1 MNVADIGEMIRVA
14 STWVLPVLLAITLH
28 EAAHGFAAWRLGD
41 DTAYKLGRVTLNPLK
56 HVDPVGTILLPAMR
70 FFLHSPFMFG
80 YAKPVPVNF
89 RRLKSFRRDTILVA
103 AAGPGTNLALAI
115 ISALLLHL
123 VDLAPTAVAE
133 WAHLTLINSIIL
145 NVILA
150 IFNMLPLLPLDGG
163 RVLAGLLPPSLARP
177 FYRTERYGM
186 FILLALIFLLPWIG
200 GQLGVDLNIL
210 GWILGPASDYLVQLI
225 ATLTGLKS

>member
-1 MNVADIGEMIRVA
+1 MNEADIGEIIRVA

-28 EAAHGFAAWRLGD
+28 EAAHGFAAWKLGD
-41 DTAYKLGRVTLNPLK
+41 DTAFLQGRVTLNPLK
-56 HVDPVGTILLPAMR
+56 HIDPFGTVILPALLFLLPG
-70 FFLHSPFMFG
+70 SFMFG

-89 RRLKSFRRDTILVA
+89 RRLKHFRRDMMLVA

-123 VDLAPTAVAE
+123 LEYAPPSTVE
-133 WAHLTLINSIIL
+133 WAFLTLKNSIIL

-186 FILLALIFLLPWIG
+186 IILLALIFLLPFIG
-200 GQLGVDLNIL
+200 SQLGVDLNIL

-225 ATLTGLKS
+225 VTLTGLKS

>member
-56 HVDPVGTILLPAMR
+56 HVDPVGTILLPAML

>member
-1 MNVADIGEMIRVA
+1 VNEADIGNMIQVA

-28 EAAHGFAAWRLGD
+28 EAAHGFAAWKLGD
-41 DTAYKLGRVTLNPLK
+41 DTAYLLGRVTMNPLK
-56 HVDPVGTILLPAMR
+56 HIDPIGTVLLPAAL
-70 FFLHSPFMFG
+70 FFFNAPFMFG

-89 RRLKSFRRDTILVA
+89 RRLKHYRRDMMLVA

-115 ISALLLHL
+115 VSALLLH
-123 VDLAPTAVAE
+123 VTALLPPSVGQ
-133 WAHLTLINSIIL
+133 WAALTLANSIIL

-177 FYRTERYGM
+177 YYRTERYGM
-186 FILLALIFLLPWIG
+186 FILLGAIILLPMIG
-200 GQLGVDLNIL
+200 NQLGMDFNIL
-210 GWILGPASDYLVQLI
+210 GWILGPASDYLVQLV
-225 ATLTGLKS
+225 ATLTGLNS

>member
-1 MNVADIGEMIRVA
+1 VNVADIGEMIRVA

-56 HVDPVGTILLPAMR
+56 HVDPVGTILLPAML

>member
-56 HVDPVGTILLPAMR
+56 HVDPVGTILLPAML

-133 WAHLTLINSIIL
+133 WAHLTLINPIIL

>member
-1 MNVADIGEMIRVA
+1 MNEADIGEMIRVA

-41 DTAYKLGRVTLNPLK
+41 DTAYLQGRVTLNPLK
-56 HVDPVGTILLPAMR
+56 HVDPIGTVLLPAAL
-70 FFLHSPFMFG
+70 FFFHAPFMFG

-89 RRLKSFRRDTILVA
+89 RRLKNFRRDMMLVA

-123 VDLAPTAVAE
+123 VEFAPTGMAE
-133 WAHLTLINSIIL
+133 WAQLTLVNSIIL

-163 RVLAGLLPPSLARP
+163 RVLAGLLPPALARP
-177 FYRTERYGM
+177 YYRTERYGM
-186 FILLALIFLLPWIG
+186 IILLGLIIILPMIG
-200 GQLGVDLNIL
+200 RQLGMDLNIL